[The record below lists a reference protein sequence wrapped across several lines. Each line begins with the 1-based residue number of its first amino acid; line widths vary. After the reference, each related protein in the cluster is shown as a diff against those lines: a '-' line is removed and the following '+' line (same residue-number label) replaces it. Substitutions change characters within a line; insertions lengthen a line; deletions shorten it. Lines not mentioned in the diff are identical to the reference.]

1 MGYLEFFNLKE
12 EPFSTTPD
20 PRFYYNSAQ
29 HSKALVRLLYAAESM
44 KGLAV
49 LLGDIGTGK
58 TTLARRMFE
67 SLPEEEYE
75 AALFVIVHSDITPDW
90 LLKKIA
96 IQMGVK
102 DVNRDK
108 ISVLSALTERL
119 FKIAEL
125 NKKAVVL
132 IDEAQM
138 LNKKE
143 LMEELRGLLNIESES
158 KKLIT
163 FILFGLPELEE
174 VLKMDEPLAHRI
186 ALKYHLEPFTEES
199 TRAYIEHRLK
209 MAGAYRSLFEPDTYP
224 LIHRYSR
231 GNPRRINIIC
241 DNCLFESF
249 LLKSEKVTKNVV
261 EMVAEDFGFKREY
274 EESPLESPKREE
286 KGFEV
291 EIDRVIDEK
300 LKG

>member
-1 MGYLEFFNLKE
+1 MNYLEFYNLKE
-12 EPFSTTPD
+12 EPFSNTPD
-20 PRFYYNSAQ
+20 SRFYYNSPQ

-75 AALFVIVHSDITPDW
+75 AALFVIVHSDITPEW

-96 IQMGVK
+96 LQMGVK
-102 DVNRDK
+102 DVEKDK
-108 ISVLSALTERL
+108 ISILSSLTERL
-119 FKIAEL
+119 FKIAEM

-138 LNKKE
+138 LCKKE

-163 FILFGLPELEE
+163 FILFGLPELED
-174 VLKMDEPLAHRI
+174 VLKMDEPLAHRV
-186 ALKYHLEPFTEES
+186 ALKYRLEPFTEE
-199 TRAYIEHRLK
+199 TTKAYIEHRLK
-209 MAGAYRSLFEPDTYP
+209 LAGAYRSLFEPDTYP

-249 LLKSEKVTKNVV
+249 LLKLDKVTKKVV

-274 EESPLESPKREE
+274 EESPSAPSKRED
-286 KGFEV
+286 K
-291 EIDRVIDEK
+291 IDIELEHLVDEK
-300 LKG
+300 FKE